1 MNHYE
6 IESCVMKAKKGNQE
20 DLLKILKQ
28 YKPFIFKTARTFNI
42 RNYDINDLEQ
52 IGYMAIMNALSKYRT
67 GSCTF
72 SSYVYESIKNAFRY
86 TARQN
91 SKHENSL
98 SLNSAQDHYG
108 KAEEYINYIDSQESI
123 EETVLSSE
131 ESKAIKKAVAK
142 LPPQD
147 MEFVSMV
154 YYEGLSLKNYAEKK
168 GLTYYEARKK
178 KNFVLGKLENH
189 FKQ

>member
-1 MNHYE
+1 
-6 IESCVMKAKKGNQE
+6 MKAKNGSQE

-28 YKPFIFKTARTFNI
+28 YKPFIFKTARNYNI
-42 RNYDINDLEQ
+42 RNHDLNDFEQ
-52 IGYMAIMNALSKYRT
+52 IGYMAIINALSKYKA

-98 SLNSAQDHYG
+98 SLNSAQGPYER
-108 KAEEYINYIDSQESI
+108 AEEYINCIDSEESI

-131 ESKAIKKAVAK
+131 ESKDMRNAVAK
-142 LPPQD
+142 LSPVD
-147 MEFVSMV
+147 MELVAML
-154 YYEGLSLKNYAEKK
+154 YYEGLSLRKYAEKK

>member
-1 MNHYE
+1 MNHHE
-6 IESCVMKAKKGNQE
+6 IESCVTRAKNGNQE

-28 YKPFIFKTARTFNI
+28 YKPFIFKTARNFNI

-52 IGYMAIMNALSKYRT
+52 IGYMSIINALSKYKA

-98 SLNSAQDHYG
+98 SLNSVQDPYG
-108 KAEEYINYIDSQESI
+108 RAEEYINCIDSEESI
-123 EETVLSSE
+123 EETVLSCE